1 MSDYTI
7 KKKSRLWKV
16 LPGGRNRFSATLGKT
31 IYLSPK
37 RYDDW
42 ASGKPK
48 KSTIALIEHEK
59 VHVDQFRR
67 DPGFKRKYL
76 TRRKWRLQYE
86 AEAYARQVQVRVRL
100 GSRRNAKYYIDRYAK
115 ILSSK
120 TYLLFMDY
128 DAVRAAIY
136 REYQKLSRR

>member
-16 LPGGRNRFSATLGKT
+16 LPGGRNRFSATLGET

-48 KSTIALIEHEK
+48 KSTLALIAHEQ

-86 AEAYARQVQVRVRL
+86 AEAYAKQVQVRVRL

>member
-100 GSRRNAKYYIDRYAK
+100 GSCRNAKYYIDRYAK